1 MGNEFDC
8 QFECIGENNEL
19 YKSFSVP
26 IKKEFIKIDKDGKRS
41 DEITSDNIEFIDS
54 ARFMTSL
61 LSNLVDNL
69 SEKIHKIK

>member
-8 QFECIGENNEL
+8 QFECIEENNEL

-41 DEITSDNIEFIDS
+41 DEITSDKIEFIDS